1 MEEGSYNNIVAKYHS
16 KGTARWPIW
25 ATHHSQGTAWWPIW
39 ARNHSQGTAAASAA
53 SASHPP
59 GAGATPPAG
68 GVAPAGGEQRSISP
82 QVLTKAWRLPLQCAS
97 GHFIALVIQIPAVS
111 AMLRAASSSLPYGH
125 LPISCIW
132 LKISQEAPLQVLT
145 LHILKQFYIRGILQS
160 GCLDKYNFEIMCN
173 VSQVILLYRL
183 KSIWFS
189 SDDGLVMET
198 PSQNGENGEPPG
210 DPIHDSRAHNF
221 FVVKCH
227 LKKRKIIPV
236 KCICFSIT
244 CYWI

>member
-1 MEEGSYNNIVAKYHS
+1 MS
-16 KGTARWPIW
+16 KQAHYSSLWGLMKRQDQDVEMLQNWFV
-25 ATHHSQGTAWWPIW
+25 HE
-39 ARNHSQGTAAASAA
+39 NV
-53 SASHPP
+53 
-59 GAGATPPAG
+59 G
-68 GVAPAGGEQRSISP
+68 GWRSSP
-82 QVLTKAWRLPLQCAS
+82 
-97 GHFIALVIQIPAVS
+97 
-111 AMLRAASSSLPYGH
+111 LRAASSSLPYGH